1 MFKSANGRPTRILAG
16 LHFAGEGSGD
26 PNEHAVACYAR
37 SVFEKLEISPT
48 PSAVPVDRARLR
60 PRFSRPARGDPNP
73 DCRGDAEGL
82 QA

>member
-48 PSAVPVDRARLR
+48 PPAVPVDHVEAVASAATTEIFSARAWR
-60 PRFSRPARGDPNP
+60 PQP
-73 DCRGDAEGL
+73 
-82 QA
+82 